1 MKEYDD
7 VKCIA
12 CGDEGCEYC
21 KEDSELIVY
30 NRIMSKADC
39 EMASEIA
46 ETLDR
51 NRKEATDE

>member
-21 KEDSELIVY
+21 KEDSELIV
-30 NRIMSKADC
+30 AVTGPTP
-39 EMASEIA
+39 EIA
-46 ETLDR
+46 ICR
-51 NRKEATDE
+51 AVVAMKGG